1 MAGLGPLSVSAP
13 TLRQLQKLLL
23 WPHGA
28 ALMERPAMGLA
39 GLGVGGCQKPWV
51 SSAYSPTHDQTCTP
65 WTKEGATG
73 APGLGVAAMGPW
85 SLGGTH
91 WQGRALS

>member
-13 TLRQLQKLLL
+13 TLCQLQKLLL

-28 ALMERPAMGLA
+28 ALIERPAMGLA

-73 APGLGVAAMGPW
+73 APGLGVAAMGPR